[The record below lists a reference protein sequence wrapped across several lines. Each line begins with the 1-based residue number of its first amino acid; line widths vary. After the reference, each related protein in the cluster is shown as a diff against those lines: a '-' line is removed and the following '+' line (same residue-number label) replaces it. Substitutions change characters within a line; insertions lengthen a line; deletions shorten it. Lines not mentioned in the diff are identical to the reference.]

1 MIEVI
6 SKEIK
11 SLQVMLPYLND
22 EYIVGKE
29 IQAQNQNSVG
39 DNRLRDEEY
48 GVVVSIDD
56 ITPIGYE
63 GIPRY
68 KIIFENR
75 REMYLDGVPSV
86 VRY

>member
-29 IQAQNQNSVG
+29 IQHQNQNSVG
-39 DNRLRDEEY
+39 DNRAIADEY
-48 GVVVSIDD
+48 GVVASIDD
-56 ITPIGYE
+56 ITPMGYE
-63 GIPRY
+63 GTPRY
-68 KIIFENR
+68 KVIFENR
-75 REMYLDGVPSV
+75 REMYLEGVPSV